1 MFRWLCK
8 KLSVPIAIGITYQ
21 LSVLLTVALL
31 FFAENSVAQ
40 QFSLIKEIPIK
51 GQYLKVDNL
60 GNSYVVNHK
69 NELQKFKPDGTP
81 LQFFNAVTYGK
92 IGSVDVSNPMKP
104 LVYFPSYNT
113 IRILDV
119 TLSDKGKIALMDMGF
134 DRVNA
139 MCLSLDNHIWIY
151 DEITFRLKKINERL
165 EIIQQSENLSTLL
178 QMPVKPEFV
187 LEKDNLLMLSDS
199 NIGILVFDIYA
210 TYNKTIPIKGLKE
223 FQKIKD
229 VIYFFKEGTLQSFHT
244 KTLQYNTIPLP
255 EIDEE
260 IIDVKIENNLLCVLT
275 KSRLLLYKY

>member
-1 MFRWLCK
+1 M
-8 KLSVPIAIGITYQ
+8 
-21 LSVLLTVALL
+21 

-69 NELQKFKPDGTP
+69 NELHKFKPDGTP
-81 LQFFNAVTYGK
+81 MQFYNAVRYGK

-139 MCLSLDNHIWIY
+139 MCLALDNHIWIY
-151 DEITFRLKKINERL
+151 DEITFRLKKINDRL
-165 EIIQQSENLSTLL
+165 EIIQQSENLTTLL

-187 LEKDNLLMLSDS
+187 MEKDNLLMLSDP
-199 NIGILVFDIYA
+199 NIGILVFDIFT
-210 TYNKTIPIKGLKE
+210 TYKKTIPIKGLKE

-255 EIDEE
+255 IIDEE

-275 KSRLLLYKY
+275 KSKLLLYGF